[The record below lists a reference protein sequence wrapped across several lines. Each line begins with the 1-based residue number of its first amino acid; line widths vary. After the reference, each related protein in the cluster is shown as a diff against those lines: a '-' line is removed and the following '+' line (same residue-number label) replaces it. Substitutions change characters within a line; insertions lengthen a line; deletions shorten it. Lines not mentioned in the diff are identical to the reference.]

1 MFVLYYRN
9 LGLRNTLATHQM
21 KKLNERGKDGF
32 LLPFCEFSQ
41 MCIPRWR
48 TAASRNNATAVLDR
62 QEYKRRFNSLSQQFE
77 VAEARGYQP
86 AIYP

>member
-1 MFVLYYRN
+1 MLVLYYRN
-9 LGLRNTLATHQM
+9 LGLCNTLATHQM

-41 MCIPRWR
+41 MCIPKWR
-48 TAASRNNATAVLDR
+48 IAASRENATAALDR

-77 VAEARGYQP
+77 VAEARRDHP
-86 AIYP
+86 AVHP